1 MNKLT
6 TRDNIFNNHIP
17 FDVKHNG
24 FDLTHKVISSW
35 DMGKLYPVSLKE
47 VYPNDSFKTQIQW
60 KMILETL
67 QKPIYQNIGIKFR
80 EYETPY
86 RILWKHWRNYYTG
99 GRRGDYVT
107 NEPKVNLNCASNIKN
122 SIFDYFGFPLQEQL
136 TGDLLVSAFPFV
148 AYDFIYFWNF
158 INPEFQ
164 ENIVYNIQDEIF
176 QDNKVGNYRIQ
187 KDELNFFNYLSDDFY
202 INIDGIPMYTRML
215 APTSS
220 NLAGDFS
227 NNTSSYGYNDRYS
240 FTNCGLVVKEVN
252 TSSTTYLPYENT
264 TGVIHMD
271 NYRKFANIGFLYNVN
286 WEKDYFTSAHYNT
299 QLGEPVSVPLSTTL
313 IDSNPSGTML
323 AKAFGGKVGMY
334 SGLDNRINLQG
345 TASSSSSTT
354 PVNVTIKG
362 SGKGNLSNHDLGT
375 VDVKVASNED
385 TKKYFEN
392 INIINTSFVGNDFR
406 LMMALTQIKEGALL
420 SQKSFEYASYL
431 QYFFGRSPN
440 TRELSQPIYH
450 GGCNSHFYTSEVI
463 QTSETTNNSA
473 LGSFGGKGESND
485 YDFIDKYIVD
495 EIGLSMIVMFIVPQ
509 GIYQTSQGVNRQ
521 WLRNDR
527 FDYYNPAFAHI
538 GLQEVKNCEIYATGN
553 NQKDHSPFGYTMA
566 FDELRYLPDV
576 VTSDM
581 RDKLDIWHMGRNYS
595 ELPALNSSYLLCRPT
610 KRIFQVQKPD
620 VPNITGIINFVTI
633 AYRDMPELAI
643 PQLLDHRY

>member
-6 TRDNIFNNHIP
+6 NRQNIFNNHEP
-17 FDVKHNG
+17 YQVKHNG

-35 DMGKLYPVSLKE
+35 DMGKLYPVSIKE

-60 KMILETL
+60 KMILESL
-67 QKPIYQNIGIKFR
+67 QKPIYQNISIKFR

-107 NEPKVNLNCASNIKN
+107 QEPKVNLNCASNIKN
-122 SIFDYFGFPLQEQL
+122 SIFDYLGFPLQEQL
-136 TGDLLVSAFPFV
+136 EGDLLVSAFPFV

-164 ENIVYNIQDEIF
+164 ENIVYNIQDEIYEN
-176 QDNKVGNYRIQ
+176 DVVGIYKIQ
-187 KDELNFFNYLSDDFY
+187 KDELNFFNYLADDFY
-202 INIDGIPMYTRML
+202 IKIDGIPMYTRML
-215 APTSS
+215 APVSDGLEAFT
-220 NLAGDFS
+220 D
-227 NNTSSYGYNDRYS
+227 NTSLYGFSDRYS
-240 FTNCGLVVKEVN
+240 FTGCGLVTKTATTASATYN
-252 TSSTTYLPYENT
+252 PLNKSTDAVTMEE
-264 TGVIHMD
+264 
-271 NYRKFANIGFLYNVN
+271 YRQLANIGFLYNVN

-299 QLGEPVSVPLSTTL
+299 QLGEPVSLPLSTHLVDNNELGTK
-313 IDSNPSGTML
+313 IADASPSVPADSNVVVRNQRVVTEDGSAQIIVRNSTE
-323 AKAFGGKVGMY
+323 
-334 SGLDNRINLQG
+334 
-345 TASSSSSTT
+345 TA
-354 PVNVTIKG
+354 
-362 SGKGNLSNHDLGT
+362 D
-375 VDVKVASNED
+375 
-385 TKKYFEN
+385 YFKN
-392 INIINTSFVGNDFR
+392 ISVINTSFVGNDFR

-440 TRELSQPIYH
+440 TRELAQPIYH
-450 GGCNSHFYTSEVI
+450 GGCNSHFYTSEVV
-463 QTSETTNNSA
+463 QTSETTATSQ
-473 LGSFGGKGESND
+473 LGNYAGKGESTD
-485 YDFIDKYIVD
+485 YDYIDKYIVD
-495 EIGLSMIVMFIVPQ
+495 EIGLSMICMFIVPQ

-521 WLRNDR
+521 WLRNDKY
-527 FDYYNPAFAHI
+527 DYYNPAFANI
-538 GLQEVKNCEIYATGN
+538 GLQEIKNCEIYATGDTDV
-553 NQKDHSPFGYTMA
+553 DHKPFGYTMV

-595 ELPALNSSYLLCRPT
+595 ELPSLNSSYLLCRPT
-610 KRIFQVQKPD
+610 KRIFSVQKAD
-620 VPNITGIINFVTI
+620 VPNITGVINFVTI

>member
-6 TRDNIFNNHIP
+6 NRKNIFNNHEP
-17 FDVKHNG
+17 YQVKHNG
-24 FDLTHKVISSW
+24 FDLSHKVISSW
-35 DMGKLYPVSLKE
+35 DMGKLYPVSIKE

-60 KMILETL
+60 KMILESL
-67 QKPIYQNIGIKFR
+67 QKPIYQNISIKFR

-107 NEPKVNLNCASNIKN
+107 QEPKVNLNCASNIKN
-122 SIFDYFGFPLQEQL
+122 SIFDYLGFPLQEQL
-136 TGDLLVSAFPFV
+136 EGDLLVSAFPFV

-176 QDNKVGNYRIQ
+176 EDNKVGIYSIQ
-187 KDELNFFNYLSDDFY
+187 KDELNFFNYLADDFY

-215 APTSS
+215 APVSEHLETFT
-220 NLAGDFS
+220 D
-227 NNTSSYGYNDRYS
+227 NTSLYGFSDRYS
-240 FTNCGLVVKEVN
+240 FTGCGLVTKEVS
-252 TSSTTYLPYENT
+252 TASSTYKPLNKYSDALT
-264 TGVIHMD
+264 MD
-271 NYRKFANIGFLYNVN
+271 DYRKLANIGFLYNVN

-299 QLGEPVSVPLSTTL
+299 QLGEPVSLPLSTSLVDNNEFGSIFADL
-313 IDSNPSGTML
+313 ISTPPSESNVI
-323 AKAFGGKVGMY
+323 AR
-334 SGLDNRINLQG
+334 NR
-345 TASSSSSTT
+345 AVTT
-354 PVNVTIKG
+354 ETG
-362 SGKGNLSNHDLGT
+362 SAIQ
-375 VDVKVASNED
+375 VATSD
-385 TKKYFEN
+385 ITKEYFNN
-392 INIINTSFVGNDFR
+392 ISVINTSFVGNDFR

-440 TRELSQPIYH
+440 TRELAQPIYH

-463 QTSETTNNSA
+463 QTSETTSTSQ
-473 LGSFGGKGESND
+473 LGNYAGKGESSD
-485 YDFIDKYIVD
+485 YDYIDKYIVD
-495 EIGLSMIVMFIVPQ
+495 EIGLSMICMFIVPQ

-521 WLRNDR
+521 WLRNDKY
-527 FDYYNPAFAHI
+527 DYYNPAFANI
-538 GLQEVKNCEIYATGN
+538 GLQEIKNCEIYATGDSDV
-553 NQKDHSPFGYTMA
+553 DHKPFGYTMV

-595 ELPALNSSYLLCRPT
+595 ELPSLNSSYLLCRPT
-610 KRIFQVQKPD
+610 KRIFSVQKEN
-620 VPNITGIINFVTI
+620 VPNITGVINFVTI

>member
-6 TRDNIFNNHIP
+6 NRQNIFNNHEP
-17 FDVKHNG
+17 YQVKHNG

-35 DMGKLYPVSLKE
+35 DMGKLYPVSIKE

-60 KMILETL
+60 KMILESL
-67 QKPIYQNIGIKFR
+67 QKPIYQNISIKFR

-107 NEPKVNLNCASNIKN
+107 QEPKVNLNCASNIKN
-122 SIFDYFGFPLQEQL
+122 SIFDYLGFPLQEQL
-136 TGDLLVSAFPFV
+136 EGDLLVSAFPFV

-176 QDNKVGNYRIQ
+176 EDNKVGKYSIQ
-187 KDELNFFNYLSDDFY
+187 KDELNFFNYLADDFY

-215 APTSS
+215 APVTDGLESFT
-220 NLAGDFS
+220 D
-227 NNTSSYGYNDRYS
+227 NTSLYGFSDRYS
-240 FTNCGLVVKEVN
+240 FTGCGLVTKEVS
-252 TSSTTYLPYENT
+252 TASTTYNPLNKYNAT
-264 TGVIHMD
+264 FTMD
-271 NYRKFANIGFLYNVN
+271 DYRKLANIGFLYNVN

-299 QLGEPVSVPLSTTL
+299 QLGEPVSLPLSTSL
-313 IDSNPSGTML
+313 VDNNE
-323 AKAFGGKVGMY
+323 FGGILANVSAIPATDGPVVARNQMVVTD
-334 SGLDNRINLQG
+334 SGSVIQV
-345 TASSSSSTT
+345 TASD
-354 PVNVTIKG
+354 K
-362 SGKGNLSNHDLGT
+362 
-375 VDVKVASNED
+375 
-385 TKKYFEN
+385 TKEYFDN
-392 INIINTSFVGNDFR
+392 ISVINTSFVGNDFR

-440 TRELSQPIYH
+440 TRELAQPIYH

-463 QTSETTNNSA
+463 QTSETTSTSQ
-473 LGSFGGKGESND
+473 LGNYAGKGESAD
-485 YDFIDKYIVD
+485 YDYIDKYIVD
-495 EIGLSMIVMFIVPQ
+495 EIGLSMICMFIVPQ

-521 WLRNDR
+521 WLRNDKY
-527 FDYYNPAFAHI
+527 DYYNPAFANI
-538 GLQEVKNCEIYATGN
+538 GLQEIKNCEIYATGDN
-553 NQKDHSPFGYTMA
+553 DVDHKPFGYTMV

-595 ELPALNSSYLLCRPT
+595 ELPSLNSSYLLCRPT
-610 KRIFQVQKPD
+610 KRIFSVQKEN

>member
-6 TRDNIFNNHIP
+6 TRDNIFNNHEP
-17 FDVKHNG
+17 YQVKHNG

-35 DMGKLYPVSLKE
+35 DMGKLYPVSIKE
-47 VYPNDSFKTQIQW
+47 VYPNDSFQTQIQW
-60 KMILETL
+60 KMILESL
-67 QKPIYQNIGIKFR
+67 QKPIYQNISIKFR

-107 NEPKVNLNCASNIKN
+107 QEPKVNLNCASNVKN
-122 SIFDYFGFPLQEQL
+122 SIFDYLGFPLREQL
-136 TGDLLVSAFPFV
+136 KGDLFVSAFPFV

-158 INPEFQ
+158 INAEFQ

-176 QDNKVGNYRIQ
+176 ENDVVGKYKIQ
-187 KDELNFFNYLSDDFY
+187 KDELNFFNYLADDFY
-202 INIDGIPMYTRML
+202 ITIDGIPMYTRML
-215 APTSS
+215 VPTADG
-220 NLAGDFS
+220 LGEFKD
-227 NNTSSYGYNDRYS
+227 NTSLYGKSDRYS
-240 FTNCGLVVKEVN
+240 FIGCGLVSESV
-252 TSSTTYLPYENT
+252 SSAGATYNPLDKPNDILTME
-264 TGVIHMD
+264 D
-271 NYRKFANIGFLYNVN
+271 YRSLANIGFLYNVN

-299 QLGEPVSVPLSTTL
+299 QLGDPVSLPLSTSLVDNNPNGTL
-313 IDSNPSGTML
+313 VFPIKSSGDTGVYSAEPSSEPNTYKL
-323 AKAFGGKVGMY
+323 KNQSLSA
-334 SGLDNRINLQG
+334 R
-345 TASSSSSTT
+345 
-354 PVNVTIKG
+354 
-362 SGKGNLSNHDLGT
+362 GNLGAYSFD
-375 VDVKVASNED
+375 D
-385 TKKYFEN
+385 TKEYFKN
-392 INIINTSFVGNDFR
+392 ISVINTSFVGNDFR

-440 TRELSQPIYH
+440 TRELQQPIYH
-450 GGCNSHFYTSEVI
+450 GGSNSHFYTSEVI
-463 QTSETTNNSA
+463 QTSETTSSSQ
-473 LGSFGGKGESND
+473 LGNYAGKGESND

-495 EIGLSMIVMFIVPQ
+495 EIGLSMICMFIVPQ
-509 GIYQTSQGVNRQ
+509 GIYQNSQGVNRQ
-521 WLRNDR
+521 WLRNDKY
-527 FDYYNPAFAHI
+527 DYYNPAFANI
-538 GLQEVKNCEIYATGN
+538 GLQEIKNCEIYATGDN
-553 NQKDHSPFGYTMA
+553 DTDHKPFGYTMV

-581 RDKLDIWHMGRNYS
+581 RDKLDFWHMGRNYG

-610 KRIFQVQKPD
+610 KRIFSVQKAD

>member
-6 TRDNIFNNHIP
+6 TRDNIFNNHQP
-17 FDVKHNG
+17 YEVKHNG

-60 KMILETL
+60 KMILESL

-80 EYETPY
+80 EFETPY

-136 TGDLLVSAFPFV
+136 QGDLLVSAFPFV

-164 ENIVYNIQDEIF
+164 ENIVYNIQDEIYE
-176 QDNKVGNYRIQ
+176 DRKVGNYKIQ
-187 KDELNFFNYLSDDFY
+187 SDELDFFNYLADDFY

-215 APTSS
+215 APTA
-220 NLAGDFS
+220 NGLQALI
-227 NNTSSYGYNDRYS
+227 NNTSEYGYSDRYS
-240 FTNCGLVVKEVN
+240 FTNCGLVTAEV
-252 TSSTTYLPYENT
+252 TTASTTYSPYENT
-264 TGVIHMD
+264 TGSVTMAD
-271 NYRKFANIGFLYNVN
+271 YRKFANIGFLYNVN

-299 QLGEPVSVPLSTTL
+299 QLGEPVSLPLSTSL
-313 IDSNPSGTML
+313 VDNNE
-323 AKAFGGKVGMY
+323 FGKIIANV
-334 SGLDNRINLQG
+334 SSVP
-345 TASSSSSTT
+345 ASSSTVVTRNNVVTTEDGSAVIQVTSSD
-354 PVNVTIKG
+354 K
-362 SGKGNLSNHDLGT
+362 
-375 VDVKVASNED
+375 
-385 TKKYFEN
+385 TKEYFDN
-392 INIINTSFVGNDFR
+392 ISVINTSFVGNDFR

-440 TRELSQPIYH
+440 TRELAQPIYH

-463 QTSETTNNSA
+463 QTSETTTTSA
-473 LGSFGGKGESND
+473 LGNYAGKGESTD
-485 YDFIDKYIVD
+485 YDYIDKYIVD

-527 FDYYNPAFAHI
+527 FDYYNPAFANI
-538 GLQEVKNCEIYATGN
+538 GLQEIKNCEIYATGDSDT
-553 NQKDHSPFGYTMA
+553 DHSPFGYTMV
-566 FDELRYLPDV
+566 FDELRYLPDII
-576 VTSDM
+576 TSDM
-581 RDKLDIWHMGRNYS
+581 RDKLDIWHMGRNYP

-610 KRIFQVQKPD
+610 KRIFSVQKAD

>member
-6 TRDNIFNNHIP
+6 NRDNIFNNHEP
-17 FDVKHNG
+17 YQVKHNG

-35 DMGKLYPVSLKE
+35 DMGKLYPVSIKE

-60 KMILETL
+60 KMILESL
-67 QKPIYQNIGIKFR
+67 QKPIYQNISIKFR

-107 NEPKVNLNCASNIKN
+107 QEPKVNLNCASNVKN
-122 SIFDYFGFPLQEQL
+122 SLFDYLGFPLQEQL
-136 TGDLLVSAFPFV
+136 EGDLLVSAFPFV

-164 ENIVYNIQDEIF
+164 ENIVYNIQDEIYE
-176 QDNKVGNYRIQ
+176 DNEIGNYRIQ
-187 KDELNFFNYLSDDFY
+187 QDELNYFNYLADGFY

-215 APTSS
+215 APVTQGIVERF
-220 NLAGDFS
+220 AD
-227 NNTSSYGYNDRYS
+227 NTDLYGYSDRYS
-240 FTNCGLVVKEVN
+240 FIGCGLVTK
-252 TSSTTYLPYENT
+252 STNSAGATYNPLNKLTESMT
-264 TGVIHMD
+264 MED
-271 NYRKFANIGFLYNVN
+271 YRNLANIGFLYNVN

-299 QLGEPVSVPLSTTL
+299 QLGEPVSLPLSTTL
-313 IDSNPSGTML
+313 IDNNPL
-323 AKAFGGKVGMY
+323 AAPAFGITK
-334 SGLDNRINLQG
+334 SGGYTPFKADN
-345 TASSSSSTT
+345 SPDYSTT
-354 PVNVTIKG
+354 YKLTNNNTTETG
-362 SGKGNLSNHDLGT
+362 FL
-375 VDVKVASNED
+375 VASKDSNTEE
-385 TKKYFEN
+385 YFSN
-392 INIINTSFVGNDFR
+392 VSIVNTSFVGNDFR

-440 TRELSQPIYH
+440 TRELAQPIYH

-463 QTSETTNNSA
+463 QTSETTSTSQ
-473 LGSFGGKGESND
+473 LGNYAGKGESTD

-495 EIGLSMIVMFIVPQ
+495 EIGLSMICMYIVPQ

-521 WLRNDR
+521 WLRNDKY
-527 FDYYNPAFAHI
+527 DYYNPAFANI
-538 GLQEVKNCEIYATGN
+538 GLQEIKNCEIYATGN
-553 NQKDHSPFGYTMA
+553 NDVDHKPFGYTMV

-581 RDKLDIWHMGRNYS
+581 RDKLDIWHMGRNYD
-595 ELPALNSSYLLCRPT
+595 ELPSLNSSYLLCRPT
-610 KRIFQVQKPD
+610 KRIFSVQKPD

>member
-1 MNKLT
+1 MLKLT
-6 TRDNIFNNHIP
+6 NRENIFNNHEP
-17 FDVKHNG
+17 YQVKHNG

-35 DMGKLYPVSLKE
+35 DMGKLYPVSVKE

-60 KMILETL
+60 KMILESL
-67 QKPIYQNIGIKFR
+67 QKPVYQNISIKFR

-107 NEPKVNLNCASNIKN
+107 QEPKVNLNCASNIKN
-122 SIFDYFGFPLQEQL
+122 SLFDYLGFPLQEQL
-136 TGDLLVSAFPFV
+136 EGDLLVSAFPFV

-164 ENIVYNIQDEIF
+164 ENIVYNIQDEIYE
-176 QDNKVGNYRIQ
+176 DTEVGNYKIQ
-187 KDELNFFNYLSDDFY
+187 RDELNFFNYLADNFY
-202 INIDGIPMYTRML
+202 VNINGIPMYTRML
-215 APTSS
+215 APTGSGTEKFKDNSS
-220 NLAGDFS
+220 L
-227 NNTSSYGYNDRYS
+227 YGMSDRYT
-240 FTNCGLVVKEVN
+240 FTGCGIVIQE
-252 TSSTTYLPYENT
+252 TTTAGATYRAYENP
-264 TGVIHMD
+264 TGSITMED
-271 NYRKFANIGFLYNVN
+271 YRKFANIGFLYNVN

-299 QLGEPVSVPLSTTL
+299 QLGDPVSLPLSTTL
-313 IDSNPSGTML
+313 VDNNNPGTSLGL
-323 AKAFGGKVGMY
+323 ANGGTIAIS
-334 SGLDNRINLQG
+334 SGLNSSISLYG
-345 TASSSSSTT
+345 TGNGTFAA
-354 PVNVTIKG
+354 PIDLDLK
-362 SGKGNLSNHDLGT
+362 GKGNGNIQDQPFKVKAAEVLSNDDT
-375 VDVKVASNED
+375 VE
-385 TKKYFEN
+385 YFKN
-392 INIINTSFVGNDFR
+392 ISVINTSFVGNDFR

-440 TRELSQPIYH
+440 TRELAQPIYH

-463 QTSETTNNSA
+463 QTSETTSTSQ
-473 LGSFGGKGESND
+473 LGNYAGKGESND
-485 YDFIDKYIVD
+485 YDYIDKYIVD
-495 EIGLSMIVMFIVPQ
+495 EIGLSMICMFIVPQ

-527 FDYYNPAFAHI
+527 FDYYNPAFANI
-538 GLQEVKNCEIYATGN
+538 GLQEIKNCELYATGDN
-553 NQKDHSPFGYTMA
+553 ELDHKPFGYTMV
-566 FDELRYLPDV
+566 FDELRYLPDII
-576 VTSDM
+576 TSDM

-610 KRIFQVQKPD
+610 KRIFSVQKAD